1 MERCHTLHGL
11 STLRRSA
18 YIPALCEYLCLSK
31 AETAKLNELRVELM
45 YEQFAPDGMRGDE
58 MREIKKKC
66 ENNPKQEEANFKTAL
81 HILEAEGNEEVARS
95 RAARAARGKFKKASK
110 LIGRKSTDPA
120 ESAALAAAKA

>member
-1 MERCHTLHGL
+1 M
-11 STLRRSA
+11 ST
-18 YIPALCEYLCLSK
+18 CLPK

-81 HILEAEGNEEVARS
+81 RILEAEGDEEVARFLLDNGLADMKGCVYLDS
-95 RAARAARGKFKKASK
+95 RDEQVRVSCHTRS
-110 LIGRKSTDPA
+110 L
-120 ESAALAAAKA
+120 

>member
-1 MERCHTLHGL
+1 V
-11 STLRRSA
+11 ST
-18 YIPALCEYLCLSK
+18 CLPK

-81 HILEAEGNEEVARS
+81 RILEAEGDEEVARF
-95 RAARAARGKFKKASK
+95 RAARAARGKIKKGGK
-110 LIGRKSTDPA
+110 LIGLGSKSADPA
-120 ESAALAAAKA
+120 QAAALAGAKA